1 MWLLANEVK
10 NNYSDMALKESEK
23 LMFSMSIMFI
33 I

>member
-10 NNYSDMALKESEK
+10 NNYSDMALNESEK